1 MSINNNN
8 NNNPQKNP
16 NVPPRPSPQP
26 QPQQPFSS
34 QFQLS
39 QYAAAHAHAQAIAQA
54 QSKAQT
60 KAAAHAQANQAQFQ
74 AQLQAQARRGRP
86 PGVSNAGSEIGARN
100 KKKQKVNGKQLQ
112 ERVAGILPSS
122 ELYTEL
128 LEFESRVDAAI
139 LRKKVDIQE
148 AVKNPP
154 SVQKTLRIYVFN
166 TFANQVGTI
175 PKNPNAEPPAW
186 TLKIVGRILEDGVD
200 PEQVGLMVKSN
211 PIYPKFSTFFKRVT
225 IGLDQRLYPENHMI
239 IWDSSRTPTPH
250 EGFEVK
256 RKGDKEFNVKIKL
269 EMTYLPEKFKLS
281 APLMEVLGI
290 EVDTR
295 ARISSAI
302 WQYVKARK
310 LQNADDPSFFNC
322 DPPLLKVF
330 GEEKVKFTMV
340 PQKISNHLSPPQPV
354 HLEHKIKL
362 SGNSPAG
369 NACYDVLVDV
379 PVLSPK
385 ELNGLLAYTT
395 EKTKEIEAYDEGI
408 CTVIRK
414 INEHRKRRAFFLG
427 LSESPVEFIDALV
440 ESQGRDLKV
449 LSGEASRN
457 AEKEHR
463 ADFYNQTWVEDAV
476 IRYLN
481 RRPGTR
487 ARVEAHK

>member
-1 MSINNNN
+1 MSMNNNI
-8 NNNPQKNP
+8 NPPHPQLY
-16 NVPPRPSPQP
+16 PPKHQP
-26 QPQQPFSS
+26 QQPPQQPFSS
-34 QFQLS
+34 QLQLS

-54 QSKAQT
+54 QAKAQS

-74 AQLQAQARRGRP
+74 AQLQAQAKRGRP
-86 PGVSNAGSEIGARN
+86 PGVTNAGSEIGA
-100 KKKQKVNGKQLQ
+100 VIGTA
-112 ERVAGILPSS
+112 E
-122 ELYTEL
+122 
-128 LEFESRVDAAI
+128 
-139 LRKKVDIQE
+139 
-148 AVKNPP
+148 
-154 SVQKTLRIYVFN
+154 
-166 TFANQVGTI
+166 VGTI
-175 PKNPNAEPPAW
+175 PKNPNAEPPSW
-186 TLKIVGRILEDGVD
+186 TMKIVGRILEDGVD
-200 PEQVGLMVKSN
+200 PEQAGLMANPN
-211 PIYPKFSTFFKRVT
+211 PIYPNNTTPDIES
-225 IGLDQRLYPENHMI
+225 GL
-239 IWDSSRTPTPH
+239 
-250 EGFEVK
+250 EVK
-256 RKGDKEFNVKIKL
+256 RKGDREFPVHIKL
-269 EMTYLPEKFKLS
+269 EMAYLPEKFKLS

-385 ELNGLLAYTT
+385 ELNGLLAYTD
-395 EKTKEIEAYDEGI
+395 KTKEIEAYDEGI

-414 INEHRKRRAFFLG
+414 INEHR
-427 LSESPVEFIDALV
+427 
-440 ESQGRDLKV
+440 
-449 LSGEASRN
+449 EASRN